1 MGETRD
7 INTAEEGA
15 RIKTRDKC
23 PLSRD
28 RKSQLLF
35 LYLFISLENQGER
48 WRYRQ
53 HIFKEYEIYGSKA
66 NGMIGY
72 LDQSCFNS
80 DHWTLGNLV

>member
-35 LYLFISLENQGER
+35 LYLFISLHKTKRESGR
-48 WRYRQ
+48 
-53 HIFKEYEIYGSKA
+53 KMEI
-66 NGMIGY
+66 
-72 LDQSCFNS
+72 
-80 DHWTLGNLV
+80 